1 MKWATRSFGV
11 WMDEDVAVSNRIWG
25 RGNVIMKTG
34 EREKS
39 VRRAKVG
46 GREYLKEKGVVK
58 EWGAVGVEAGMVE
71 WGDRLGGGGEG
82 ERWGGRLTLGGSAVK
97 IVRNRHLLA
106 HRISYPCN

>member
-46 GREYLKEKGVVK
+46 GREYLREKGVV
-58 EWGAVGVEAGMVE
+58 E
-71 WGDRLGGGGEG
+71 
-82 ERWGGRLTLGGSAVK
+82 
-97 IVRNRHLLA
+97 
-106 HRISYPCN
+106 